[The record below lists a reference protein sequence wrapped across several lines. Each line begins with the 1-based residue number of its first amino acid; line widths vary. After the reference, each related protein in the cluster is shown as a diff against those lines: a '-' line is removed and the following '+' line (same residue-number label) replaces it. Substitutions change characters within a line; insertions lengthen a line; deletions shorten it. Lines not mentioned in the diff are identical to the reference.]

1 MKEFDISYEEVEKIA
16 SDLRSR
22 ADKMQA
28 ILDDITLKVNEVHSE
43 AWHSSAAE
51 VHLNEY
57 NSLKSK
63 YAVFY
68 DKVISCADFL
78 DKAVTA
84 GREIESGIANTT
96 VD

>member
-1 MKEFDISYEEVEKIA
+1 MREFDISFDEVEKIA

-22 ADKMQA
+22 AEKMKS
-28 ILDDITLKVNEVHSE
+28 ILDDITVKVNEVHSD

-57 NSLKSK
+57 NALKSK
-63 YAVFY
+63 YSSFY
-68 DKVISCADFL
+68 EKVKGCAEFL

-84 GREIESGIANTT
+84 GREIEAGLNNPTN
-96 VD
+96 